1 MKNPIIKCSVRSV
14 KSSRWCQ
21 GQTNHKDKCPRN
33 TCERSLT
40 SPVIKEVQIKVGY
53 HFPLIGLAKMNN
65 KNNTITFRPKGAHRH
80 QWVCVCVCICPAQW
94 LRAWLLERGH
104 LAPPNP
110 SVHCG
115 ILGQLL
121 KALLCPL
128 QWQASHPPPS
138 ERKGENPQE
147 ACSTHSADSSP
158 THSWVSKQLL
168 EGALVL
174 FIAHVGVY
182 PRESIS

>member
-80 QWVCVCVCICPAQW
+80 QWGCVCVVCVYMC
-94 LRAWLLERGH
+94 LRACSYLSLYKKWMNLFWGFCQGQSNEKSRLPNTPLKAVNCLGRPLGAVASLHLSTDTLL
-104 LAPPNP
+104 
-110 SVHCG
+110 
-115 ILGQLL
+115 QLL
-121 KALLCPL
+121 RLYVNIQNGSGRRAYAL
-128 QWQASHPPPS
+128 
-138 ERKGENPQE
+138 RKCN
-147 ACSTHSADSSP
+147 
-158 THSWVSKQLL
+158 
-168 EGALVL
+168 
-174 FIAHVGVY
+174 
-182 PRESIS
+182 R